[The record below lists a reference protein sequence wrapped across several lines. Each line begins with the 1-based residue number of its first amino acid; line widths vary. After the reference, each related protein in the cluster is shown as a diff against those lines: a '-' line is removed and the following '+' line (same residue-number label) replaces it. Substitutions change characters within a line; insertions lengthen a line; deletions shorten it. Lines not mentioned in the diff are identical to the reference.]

1 MAVVAQNDAD
11 NVIDVD
17 FQDTKPKR
25 ESVKLY
31 IELDRKLAEEWF
43 IEGRFDGVG
52 YAMTALQLSDLS
64 NPHDLLDVHVPK
76 FAQAWSPV
84 YLDSKGKEKVKVLE
98 ESHVCTAITK
108 LAKLGKAEITK
119 PAQLSLKLFY

>member
-1 MAVVAQNDAD
+1 MAVVAKNDPD

-31 IELDRKLAEEWF
+31 IELDRKLAGEWF
-43 IEGRFDGVG
+43 IEGRLPGIG

-64 NPHDLLDVHVPK
+64 SSHDVLDIDVYK
-76 FAQAWSPV
+76 FAKAWSPI
-84 YLDSKGKEKVKVLE
+84 YLDSKGQEKVKELKPKDVQD
-98 ESHVCTAITK
+98 AIDK
-108 LAKLGKAEITK
+108 LVKREKAEIVAS
-119 PAQLSLKLFY
+119 AQLSLKLFY